1 MSDTVAAKT
10 VATAAMAPEAEDRG
24 SRRRRRRRWVLLGTL
39 AAEVLG
45 TIVARR
51 RGYAIGLGTLVR
63 CHAGHLFTTIWLPGV
78 SVKSIRLGWWR
89 IQRCPVGAHWTVVRP
104 VRAADLTESEL
115 RGARE
120 RRDLRLP

>member
-1 MSDTVAAKT
+1 MSETVAAEA
-10 VATAAMAPEAEDRG
+10 VATRAVAGEGVDRRA
-24 SRRRRRRRWVLLGTL
+24 RRRRRRGVLIGTL

-51 RGYAIGLGTLVR
+51 RGYAIGLSTLVR

-104 VRAADLTESEL
+104 VRAADLSESEL
-115 RGARE
+115 RVARE
-120 RRDLRLP
+120 RRDVRLP